1 MLGVSILIIVMSVMN
16 GFKSDLTQ
24 KILGLNPHVIVESN
38 GFKID
43 DQFSNKI
50 VSNFKNI
57 IVTKSYSGE
66 GVIVSKGNAKG
77 IIIKGINS
85 KNSKNLNFFKNNI
98 SKNDLNKF
106 KKNTALI
113 GAELAYNLKLKEGDM
128 INLMSSSFI
137 LY

>member
-24 KILGLNPHVIVESN
+24 KILGLNPHVIVQSN

-50 VSNFKNI
+50 VNNFKNI

-66 GVIVSKGNAKG
+66 GVIVSKDNAKG
-77 IIIKGINS
+77 IIIKGINL
-85 KNSKNLNFFKNNI
+85 KNKKILISLKNNI

-106 KKNTALI
+106 KKK
-113 GAELAYNLKLKEGDM
+113 YCFDRC
-128 INLMSSSFI
+128 
-137 LY
+137 